1 MSGCASQR
9 SSPRRKRSKPRC
21 RRRGIRNWR
30 ADGGFGGRV
39 ACTVPQ
45 KFDTSGKSP
54 AYLHHRSKS
63 KPAPG
68 NRTRAFSIELL
79 SKLDGSRVGAPIS
92 PRGALSQRT
101 GGLQQLTSF
110 LFCDDGQRL
119 VFVDDDAG
127 SVSEVDVPSGAVT
140 RTLATYEK
148 QLFHP
153 KISFSPDLKN
163 VASDR
168 PLNLVSSTVNLKAIQ
183 LKGRLHIRWSP
194 DSSQFL
200 VISGRTGTTRPDI
213 VEIFNAQY
221 QKIGSGTVP
230 AQFLFRDGWFA
241 NSHALFLYLG
251 SIDDEFGSGVIL
263 RCNIENWK
271 CDQIARNV
279 LGASVGGDGGL
290 GIVP

>member
-68 NRTRAFSIELL
+68 NRPRAFSIELL
-79 SKLDGSRVGAPIS
+79 SKLDVSRVGAPIS

-119 VFVDDDAG
+119 VFVDATAA
-127 SVSEVDVPSGAVT
+127 SVSEVNVPSATVSL
-140 RTLATYEK
+140 TLTTSHK
-148 QLFHP
+148 PLSHT
-153 KISFSPDLKN
+153 KLSFS
-163 VASDR
+163 S
-168 PLNLVSSTVNLKAIQ
+168 NL
-183 LKGRLHIRWSP
+183 
-194 DSSQFL
+194 
-200 VISGRTGTTRPDI
+200 
-213 VEIFNAQY
+213 
-221 QKIGSGTVP
+221 
-230 AQFLFRDGWFA
+230 
-241 NSHALFLYLG
+241 
-251 SIDDEFGSGVIL
+251 
-263 RCNIENWK
+263 
-271 CDQIARNV
+271 
-279 LGASVGGDGGL
+279 
-290 GIVP
+290 